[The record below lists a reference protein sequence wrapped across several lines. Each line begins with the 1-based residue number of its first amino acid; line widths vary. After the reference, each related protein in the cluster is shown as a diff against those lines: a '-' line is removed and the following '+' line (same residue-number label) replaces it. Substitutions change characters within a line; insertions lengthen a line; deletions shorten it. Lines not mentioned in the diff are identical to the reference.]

1 MWRRLGRVYEP
12 AHSHPLLHSHAAL
25 PVGVPLGGEHVR
37 VFYCGRDQANRSSI
51 ATLVLR
57 LGEPPRVEEVALAP
71 VLEPGSAGTFDD
83 AGLGIGSIVPAPDGD
98 RLYYMGWNL
107 GRSVP
112 WRNAIGVAIGDAR
125 QGRFKRLSAGPI
137 MDRDITDHFS
147 LSYPWVVRQSPDRW
161 DMWYGTHLTW
171 GHSSADMSHAIRKA
185 TSRDGLS
192 WTRSPEL
199 SVRPRPNEIA
209 VVRPSVIVGRDGAT
223 MIFACRGHGPYRLGL
238 AHSTDLKTWS
248 RLESP
253 VLAPEPGGWEGE
265 ALTYPSLFEALN
277 RRWLLYNGSGY
288 GASGFGLA
296 VWEE

>member
-1 MWRRLGRVYEP
+1 M
-12 AHSHPLLHSHAAL
+12 
-25 PVGVPLGGEHVR
+25 GVPLGGEHVR